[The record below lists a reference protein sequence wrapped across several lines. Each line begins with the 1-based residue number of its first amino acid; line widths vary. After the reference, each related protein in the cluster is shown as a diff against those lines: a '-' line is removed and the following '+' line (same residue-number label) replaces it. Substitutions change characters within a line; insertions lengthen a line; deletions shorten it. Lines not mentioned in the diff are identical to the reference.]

1 MKIGIFT
8 NNFRPFVGGVT
19 RSIETFAREFDK
31 KGHEV
36 HIFAPRFEGY
46 KKDEKAVYRV
56 PAIPRFNHTDFSLP
70 LPFSLKVRS
79 IFDKLELD
87 LVHVQH
93 PFFLGEMGMHLGKN
107 RGLPI
112 ILTYH
117 TQYEKYSHYAPIDS
131 DLVKRWIVNVCTSFC
146 NLCDLVVAP
155 SEDIR
160 NLLISRDVKT
170 RIEVIPTGVDFELYK
185 NPDRQW
191 FRREFGI
198 DEGKK
203 VLVHVG
209 RLAKEKNLDFL
220 FRSVAVVMKKNKE
233 VLLFI
238 AGEGDQKER
247 LRNLAGQLGI
257 QDQVLFHGKM
267 TSDELVNAYAGGDL
281 FVFSSK
287 TETQGL
293 VVLEA
298 MAAGM
303 PVVAVDAPGL
313 RDVVAD
319 GVCGFLTSEDPQD
332 FSEKILFLIQSA
344 DKKETFSRASL
355 KIARQFSSSKM
366 ADRMLKEYSHLLQ
379 QSPDTLNP
387 EIHRFKIL
395 KGLLQEAL
403 R

>member
-1 MKIGIFT
+1 
-8 NNFRPFVGGVT
+8 
-19 RSIETFAREFDK
+19 
-31 KGHEV
+31 
-36 HIFAPRFEGY
+36 
-46 KKDEKAVYRV
+46 
-56 PAIPRFNHTDFSLP
+56 
-70 LPFSLKVRS
+70 
-79 IFDKLELD
+79 
-87 LVHVQH
+87 
-93 PFFLGEMGMHLGKN
+93 
-107 RGLPI
+107 
-112 ILTYH
+112 
-117 TQYEKYSHYAPIDS
+117 
-131 DLVKRWIVNVCTSFC
+131 
-146 NLCDLVVAP
+146 VVAP

-170 RIEVIPTGVDFELYK
+170 RIEVIPTGVDFELYQ
-185 NPDRQW
+185 NPDRHW